1 MLHKNVD
8 KSTMELKTLN
18 KIQESNKIVSFYLT
32 ESSWKNKNYRYRK
45 LADIFGFRISKGFI
59 LVAPLCQTF
68 LFDKY

>member
-32 ESSWKNKNYRYRK
+32 ESS
-45 LADIFGFRISKGFI
+45 
-59 LVAPLCQTF
+59 
-68 LFDKY
+68 